1 MSKLLVEVDDDV
13 LAEASALLGTKT
25 KKDTVNAALIE
36 VTQRRKRLRALDR
49 LVEMGQEGAFD
60 VDVLLDKR
68 NYR

>member
-25 KKDTVNAALIE
+25 KKDTVNAALLE

-49 LVEMGQEGAFD
+49 LVEMGEEGAFD